1 MNQIMNVTAIG
12 TKAAKQMA
20 PHKLAASRGAHVARS
35 SASRG
40 NLDGKSFRVP
50 RGERTSSASAGK
62 HEAHTLQDARI
73 IRGGSSGNGNHGN
86 SDGSRNQIPRD
97 KRHQPTPR
105 NGRHSGSGNGKRKA
119 LIALLL
125 AALLL
130 AGFGAWKF
138 MNLSPEEATGGAFYD
153 QSASQIQEAVDH
165 EVQDGY
171 FNMSINTSV
180 PVFDD
185 NSAAIGI
192 RNIESNQYDC
202 IVTVALEDGTEVYK
216 SGGLAPGTELDMV
229 TLTQDLEPGDYE
241 ATAVFE
247 IYEQDEG
254 HTVAGQTAS
263 KLTLHVL

>member
-1 MNQIMNVTAIG
+1 MNQIMNVAAIG
-12 TKAAKQMA
+12 INTTQQASLRKPAHAAKANLA
-20 PHKLAASRGAHVARS
+20 PRKDAES
-35 SASRG
+35 
-40 NLDGKSFRVP
+40 SFRIP
-50 RGERTSSASAGK
+50 RGESASATPAGNPAGNSTARKQQPARPARRNPNQGNGQHGNDHGK
-62 HEAHTLQDARI
+62 
-73 IRGGSSGNGNHGN
+73 GGHHSSGGRGNHN
-86 SDGSRNQIPRD
+86 RN
-97 KRHQPTPR
+97 
-105 NGRHSGSGNGKRKA
+105 NASNANNGKRKA

-125 AALLL
+125 IALLL
-130 AGFGAWKF
+130 AGFGIWKF

-153 QSASQIQEAVDH
+153 QSASEIQEAVDH
-165 EVQDGY
+165 EVEDGY

-180 PVFDD
+180 PVFED

-202 IVTVALEDGTEVYK
+202 IVTVTLDDGTEVYK
-216 SGGLAPGTELDMV
+216 SGGLAPGTELSMV

-247 IYEQDEG
+247 IIEQDEA

>member
-1 MNQIMNVTAIG
+1 MNQIMNVAAIG
-12 TKAAKQMA
+12 INANQQANLRKPAHAANA
-20 PHKLAASRGAHVARS
+20 NLAARKDAES
-35 SASRG
+35 
-40 NLDGKSFRVP
+40 SFRIP
-50 RGERTSSASAGK
+50 
-62 HEAHTLQDARI
+62 
-73 IRGGSSGNGNHGN
+73 RGGSAVATPAGTPEARKQQLARSARHSSDQNNGQHGN
-86 SDGSRNQIPRD
+86 DRGKGSRN
-97 KRHQPTPR
+97 TNR
-105 NGRHSGSGNGKRKA
+105 NGGRDNKRQHGKRKA

-125 AALLL
+125 IALLL
-130 AGFGAWKF
+130 AGFGIWKF

-153 QSASQIQEAVDH
+153 QSASEIQEAVDH
-165 EVQDGY
+165 EVEDGY

-180 PVFDD
+180 PVFED

-202 IVTVALEDGTEVYK
+202 IVTVTLDDGTEVYK
-216 SGGLAPGTELDMV
+216 SGGLAPGSELSMV

-247 IYEQDEG
+247 IIEQDEA

>member
-1 MNQIMNVTAIG
+1 MNQIMNVAAIG
-12 TKAAKQMA
+12 INANQQASLRKPAHAAKA
-20 PHKLAASRGAHVARS
+20 NLAARKDSESSFRIPRGSSAVSTPAGSPVARKQQIARPVRR
-35 SASRG
+35 SADQG
-40 NLDGKSFRVP
+40 ND
-50 RGERTSSASAGK
+50 
-62 HEAHTLQDARI
+62 Q
-73 IRGGSSGNGNHGN
+73 HGN
-86 SDGSRNQIPRD
+86 DRGKGS
-97 KRHQPTPR
+97 HH
-105 NGRHSGSGNGKRKA
+105 NGGRGKRKA

-125 AALLL
+125 IALLL
-130 AGFGAWKF
+130 GGFGAWKF

-180 PVFDD
+180 PVFED

-202 IVTVALEDGTEVYK
+202 IVTVTLDDGTEVYK
-216 SGGLAPGTELDMV
+216 SGGLAPGSELSMV

-247 IYEQDEG
+247 IIEQDEE